1 MDLIRYLLKELNGEL
16 VQTHVSWVII
26 PSHKRF
32 VLKIK
37 KPVNFGFLDY
47 STFEKRKY
55 YCEKEVELNRRLCP
69 WVYEGVVPISK
80 VGDRYIL
87 GDNSNVVEYAVKM
100 RYIPPERLL
109 INSLNEVSDDEIKKV
124 ALRVADFHRKAE
136 EVPEYG
142 KIEVIK
148 YNTDENFEQT
158 KPFIGI
164 TIDRNLYKEI
174 REKTN
179 RFYRD
184 YKELFQKRIEEGK
197 IRDGHGDIRLEH
209 VAFLGEGICI
219 FDCIEFNDRFRY
231 GDVINDMCFLSME
244 LDFYGRPDFAKV
256 YEETYKTAMGEKD
269 EEFYPLLNFYKAY
282 RAYVRGKVT
291 SFLLND
297 EGIPEKQKDYIKEKA
312 KKLFTLAGEYLRKVY
327 PS

>member
-1 MDLIRYLLKELNGEL
+1 MDLIQYILKELNGEL

-47 STFEKRKY
+47 STLEKRKL

-69 WVYEGVVPISK
+69 WVYEGVVSISK

-87 GDNSNVVEYAVKM
+87 GDDTNVVEYAVKM

-109 INSLNEVSDDEIKKV
+109 VNRLNEVSEEEIKKV
-124 ALRVADFHRKAE
+124 ALRVSDFHKRAK

-164 TIDRNLYKEI
+164 TIDRDLYGEI
-174 REKTN
+174 KEKTN

-184 YKELFQKRIEEGK
+184 YKDLFQKRMEEGK

-209 VAFLGEGICI
+209 VAFLDEGICI

-231 GDVINDMCFLSME
+231 GDVINDMCFLAME
-244 LDFYGRPDFAKV
+244 LDFYNRPDLAKV

-297 EGIPEKQKDYIKEKA
+297 EGIPEEQKDQIKEKA
-312 KKLFTLAGEYLRKVY
+312 KKLFTLAGEYLRKIY

>member
-1 MDLIRYLLKELNGEL
+1 MELIEYLLKELNGQL
-16 VQTHVSWVII
+16 IQTHVSWVII

-47 STFEKRKY
+47 STLEKRKL

-80 VGDRYIL
+80 EGNKYVLGSDR
-87 GDNSNVVEYAVKM
+87 NVVEYAVKM
-100 RYIPPERLL
+100 KYIPEGRLL
-109 INSLNEVSDDEIKKV
+109 LHRLNEVSEEDIKKV
-124 ALRVADFHRKAE
+124 ALRVGEFHQRAKA
-136 EVPEYG
+136 VPEFG

-148 YNTDENFEQT
+148 FNTDENFEQT

-164 TIDRNLYKEI
+164 SIDRETYEGIKE
-174 REKTN
+174 RTD

-184 YKELFQKRIEEGK
+184 YEKLFLKRVEENK

-209 VAFLGEGICI
+209 VAFLDEGICI

-244 LDFYGRPDFAKV
+244 LDFFGKGDLAKV
-256 YEETYKTAMGEKD
+256 YEEAYKTLMGERD

-297 EGIPEKQKDYIKEKA
+297 KGIPTEQKEQIREKA
-312 KKLFTLAGEYLRKVY
+312 RKLFNLSLEYLKNIY
-327 PS
+327 P

>member
-1 MDLIRYLLKELNGEL
+1 MEKLIDYLKQKLDAEL
-16 VQTHVSWVII
+16 VQTHVSWVLI
-26 PSHKRF
+26 PKNKSF

-47 STFEKRKY
+47 STLKKRKL

-80 VGDRYIL
+80 KNGEYVIGDT
-87 GDNSNVVEYAVKM
+87 SNIVEYAVKM
-100 RYIPPERLL
+100 RYIPPEALL
-109 INSLNEVSDDEIKKV
+109 INRLDTVKGEDIQKV
-124 ALRVADFHRKAE
+124 ARRVAEFHKNAE
-136 EVPEYG
+136 EVSEYG

-148 YNTDENFEQT
+148 YNTDENFIQT
-158 KPFIGI
+158 EPFIGI
-164 TIDRNLYKEI
+164 TIDRETYDEI
-174 REKTN
+174 KEKTN
-179 RFYRD
+179 RFYKD
-184 YKELFQKRIEEGK
+184 YKNLFQKRIKEGK

-209 VAFLGEGICI
+209 VAFLPEGICI

-244 LDFYGRPDFAKV
+244 LDFYGKPELGKL
-256 YEETYKTAMGEKD
+256 YEETYKVEMKEKD
-269 EEFYPLLNFYKAY
+269 EEFYPLLHFYKAY

-297 EGIPEKQKDYIKEKA
+297 PNVDQKTKEQAKEKA
-312 KKLFTLAGEYLRKVY
+312 KKLFNLARDYLREIY
-327 PS
+327 P

>member
-1 MDLIRYLLKELNGEL
+1 MELVEYLLKELNGKL
-16 VQTHVSWVII
+16 IQTHVSWVII
-26 PSHKRF
+26 PSDKRF

-47 STFEKRKY
+47 STLEKRKL

-80 VGDRYIL
+80 VGDKYVL
-87 GDNSNVVEYAVKM
+87 GSAENVVEYAVKM
-100 RYIPPERLL
+100 KYIPEGRLL
-109 INSLNEVSDDEIKKV
+109 INRLNEVSEDDIKKV
-124 ALRVADFHRKAE
+124 ARRVAEFHQKAKP
-136 EVPEYG
+136 VPEFG

-158 KPFIGI
+158 EPFIGI
-164 TIDRNLYKEI
+164 TIDRDTYEGI
-174 REKTN
+174 RERTN
-179 RFYRD
+179 RFYEE
-184 YKELFQKRIEEGK
+184 YKELFRKRIEESK

-209 VAFLGEGICI
+209 VAFLDKGICI

-244 LDFYGRPDFAKV
+244 LDFYGKRDLSKV
-256 YEETYKTAMGEKD
+256 YEETYKTITGERD

-297 EGIPEKQKDYIKEKA
+297 KGISEEQKEQIKEKA
-312 KKLFTLAGEYLRKVY
+312 EKLFNLSLEYLKNIY
-327 PS
+327 P

>member
-1 MDLIRYLLKELNGEL
+1 MELIEKLLRKLEGEL

-26 PSHKRF
+26 PKDKSF

-47 STFEKRKY
+47 TTLEKRKH

-69 WVYEGVVPISK
+69 WVYEGVVPISVK
-80 VGDRYIL
+80 DGDVLI
-87 GDNSNVVEYAVKM
+87 GDKSNVVEYAVKM
-100 RYIPPERLL
+100 RYVPPERLL
-109 INSLNEVSDDEIKKV
+109 SNRLDKVSEEDLKAV
-124 ALRVADFHRKAE
+124 AKRVAEFHLKAE
-136 EVPEYG
+136 EVPEFG

-158 KPFIGI
+158 KPFIGR
-164 TIDRNLYKEI
+164 TISKETYEGVKE
-174 REKTN
+174 RTD

-184 YKELFQKRIEEGK
+184 YERLFQKRVEEGK
-197 IRDGHGDIRLEH
+197 IRDGHGDIRTEH
-209 VAFLGEGICI
+209 VAFLDEGICI

-244 LDFYGRPDFAKV
+244 LDYLGKEDLSKV
-256 YEETYKTAMGEKD
+256 YEETYKDLLKERN

-291 SFLLND
+291 SFLLEDPNVPKD
-297 EGIPEKQKDYIKEKA
+297 QKGGIA
-312 KKLFTLAGEYLRKVY
+312 KKAEKFFDLSLEYLKRIY
-327 PS
+327 P

>member
-1 MDLIRYLLKELNGEL
+1 MELIDYLLKELKGKL

-26 PSHKRF
+26 PEHKRW

-47 STFEKRKY
+47 STLEKRKF

-80 VGDRYIL
+80 VGDRYVL
-87 GDNSNVVEYAVKM
+87 NDSSNVVEYAVKM
-100 RYIPPERLL
+100 RYIPEGALL
-109 INSLNEVSDDEIKKV
+109 INRLDKVNENDIKAV
-124 ALRVADFHRKAE
+124 AQRVAEFHQRAKV
-136 EVPEYG
+136 VPEFG

-158 KPFIGI
+158 KPFIGR
-164 TIDRNLYKEI
+164 TIDEATYREI
-174 REKTN
+174 KEKTEA
-179 RFYRD
+179 FYRKFKD
-184 YKELFQKRIEEGK
+184 LFQKRVEENK

-209 VAFLGEGICI
+209 VAFLDEGICI

-244 LDFYGRPDFAKV
+244 LDYTGRNDLSKV
-256 YEETYKTAMGEKD
+256 YEEHYKTLMGEND

-291 SFLLND
+291 SFLLEDPNV
-297 EGIPEKQKDYIKEKA
+297 PEKEKEQIKEKA
-312 KKLFTLAGEYLRKVY
+312 KKFFNLSLEYLRKI
-327 PS
+327 PNL